1 MKFVPQSE
9 RKILTFPR
17 MDMKRRR
24 AFINAYELIDS
35 TSSTCI
41 YLVTRQV
48 KRMAHRFD
56 CALPPRVV
64 CVVICQGPNVST
76 PTFVK
81 GGDGSSLSEGRSAI
95 SEMLTFLTLLY
106 R

>member
-1 MKFVPQSE
+1 
-9 RKILTFPR
+9 

-24 AFINAYELIDS
+24 AFINADELIDS
-35 TSSTCI
+35 TSSMCI

-48 KRMAHRFD
+48 KKMAHRFD
-56 CALPPRVV
+56 CALPPRVL

-95 SEMLTFLTLLY
+95 F
-106 R
+106 